1 MQPPVTHTL
10 PASTYEHWLKFA
22 SVSRFIIQNHRRIT
36 QDKAATSLSYCI
48 AKIEPD
54 VEIHDKILTNF
65 DEQLDQVNL
74 VPVDPLVLLL
84 LSFYRVMDAFENPP
98 DQASFTSTMMTMA
111 DLIAASYAQPTKQVM
126 ADLVAEFDRAD
137 ALLATH
143 ILSKNLP
150 TSQELH

>member
-22 SVSRFIIQNHRRIT
+22 SASRFIIRNHRRIS
-36 QDKAATSLSYCI
+36 QDGAAIILTHCI
-48 AKIEPD
+48 VKIEPD
-54 VEIHDKILTNF
+54 PEVHNKILTNF
-65 DEQLDQVNL
+65 DEHIAQVNL

-84 LSFYRVMDAFENPP
+84 LSFYRVMGAFENPP
-98 DQASFTSTMMTMA
+98 NPDSYISTMMIMA

-137 ALLATH
+137 ARFDMH
-143 ILSKNLP
+143 ILSKNLHP
-150 TSQELH
+150 SQELH

>member
-1 MQPPVTHTL
+1 MQPLVTHTL

-22 SVSRFIIQNHRRIT
+22 SASRFIIKNHRRIS
-36 QDKAATSLSYCI
+36 QGRAATILTYCI

-65 DEQLDQVNL
+65 DEHLDQVNL

-98 DQASFTSTMMTMA
+98 DQASYISTMMTMA
-111 DLIAASYAQPTKQVM
+111 DLIAASYAQPTKQVT
-126 ADLVAEFDRAD
+126 ADLVAEFDRMD
-137 ALLATH
+137 ARFDTY
-143 ILSKNLP
+143 ILNKNLP
-150 TSQELH
+150 PSQELH